1 MYIENW
7 ILIVRKNRLYYRN
20 KVYFGGVII
29 NRISLSKR
37 IKIFTT
43 VLIVM
48 LLIRAGIINRINSHT
63 VYSFKKTSLTLEQV
77 QEECPHLII
86 TDNEQLIAEE
96 LMEMPDVQAALSGE
110 TDVILDKSLAQ
121 ELCNKKIPDF
131 KVYEF
136 SVLGCYV
143 VLDGHYANNRYN
155 LIFYEN
161 NFIRKTISYE
171 NSKIYYENQNNEE
184 FKKRTQYL
192 NIIKS
197 IFG

>member
-1 MYIENW
+1 
-7 ILIVRKNRLYYRN
+7 
-20 KVYFGGVII
+20 
-29 NRISLSKR
+29 
-37 IKIFTT
+37 
-43 VLIVM
+43 M
-48 LLIRAGIINRINSHT
+48 LLIIAGIINRINSHM
-63 VYSFKKTSLTLEQV
+63 VYSFKKTSLTLEQA

-121 ELCNKKIPDF
+121 ELCNKRIPDF
-131 KVYEF
+131 KAYEF
-136 SVLGCYV
+136 SVLGLYV
-143 VLDGHYANNRYN
+143 VLDGHYANNRCI
-155 LIFYEN
+155 LTFYEN

-192 NIIKS
+192 IIIK
-197 IFG
+197 